1 MTAGGGES
9 RDGTEA
15 PNRAW
20 KMINTDPIC
29 ALMSPRTNPAQY
41 TSLLLFFFFLATT
54 HVCFFFILFVV
65 LFGILNAF
73 QIINSIKNTVADFF
87 QKNFM
92 IQGTI
97 A

>member
-1 MTAGGGES
+1 MENDKHRS
-9 RDGTEA
+9 HLR
-15 PNRAW
+15 PNASQDQSCPVH
-20 KMINTDPIC
+20 IFVT
-29 ALMSPRTNPAQY
+29 
-41 TSLLLFFFFLATT
+41 FFFFLATT

>member
-29 ALMSPRTNPAQY
+29 VLMSPRTNPAQY
-41 TSLLLFFFFLATT
+41 TSLLLFFLTTT